1 MFKFNFFK
9 KKPVPVTVA
18 TELPTSQNVPSV
30 DLFVDST
37 PPHSAA
43 TTNPKEAQP
52 TKLTL
57 FLNKDYWNL
66 GRRDGYL
73 YHTAESFAIWKKK
86 TKAEFQLVVDQLI
99 QDKSTQRLTLLNHI
113 VSIGTMHDATSSQL
127 TNAIREVESD
137 IERLTTQKELSAVDE
152 GWIMSV
158 LHGYQLGF
166 TQGLKEYVEGE
177 ALLKHGTLF

>member
-9 KKPVPVTVA
+9 KKPEPVTLT
-18 TELPTSQNVPSV
+18 TESPASTNAPSA
-30 DLFVDST
+30 DLFVDPT
-37 PPHSAA
+37 PPQP
-43 TTNPKEAQP
+43 TRLTNQP

-57 FLNKDYWNL
+57 FLNKDYWSL

-73 YHTAESFAIWKKK
+73 YHTAESFVIWKRK

-99 QDKSTQRLTLLNHI
+99 QEKSTQRLTLLNHI
-113 VSIGTMHDATSSQL
+113 VSIGGIHDATSTQL
-127 TNAIREVESD
+127 TNSIREVESD

-177 ALLKHGTLF
+177 ALLKHGSLF